1 MVAVSAAA
9 VVVVVAVVVVA
20 VAAAAAGAGAAA
32 AAAGVALVAVVTLLS
47 SWCRG
52 GALSIGILPMVL
64 PANAYR
70 YKYWE
75 EARISKKHKP

>member
-1 MVAVSAAA
+1 MVAV
-9 VVVVVAVVVVA
+9 VVVVVAVAVA
-20 VAAAAAGAGAAA
+20 VAAAAAAGAVA

-47 SWCRG
+47 SSCRG

-64 PANAYR
+64 PANEYR